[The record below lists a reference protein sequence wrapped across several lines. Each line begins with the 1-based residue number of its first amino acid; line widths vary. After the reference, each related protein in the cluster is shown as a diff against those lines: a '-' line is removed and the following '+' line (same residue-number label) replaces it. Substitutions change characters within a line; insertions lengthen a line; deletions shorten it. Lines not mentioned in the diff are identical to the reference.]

1 MNRRSFLRLL
11 TGGAVIAGLGLTTLG
26 CNHKSGRQLG
36 PTSQTSADLIV
47 DNRSQNT
54 LHVYVDGGEIGEA
67 PPGAEARFQILS
79 GYRTVEV
86 RERGHNHRHDFGE
99 LYFGFDQVEIT
110 YRP

>member
-1 MNRRSFLRLL
+1 M
-11 TGGAVIAGLGLTTLG
+11 IAGLGLTALG

-36 PTSQTSADLIV
+36 PTSQTSADLTI
-47 DNRSQNT
+47 DNRSENT

-67 PPGAEARFQILS
+67 PPFGEARFQILS

-86 RERGHNHRHDFGE
+86 RERGSNHFHDFGE
-99 LYFGFDQVEIT
+99 IYFGFDAVEIT

>member
-1 MNRRSFLRLL
+1 M
-11 TGGAVIAGLGLTTLG
+11 IAGLGLTALG

-67 PPGAEARFQILS
+67 APGAVARFQILS

-99 LYFGFDQVEIT
+99 LYFGFDQVTVT